1 MPTYRGRTSITRS
14 GIPRSRCRPRA
25 QTNEAESFFSGLR
38 RWKYGVSHEWR
49 ARNLHDPL
57 IVSSTFELPVIDS
70 MWSTQ
75 LHRPSIAKK
84 ETSNAAPA
92 FYRLRDVVRI
102 CAISRST
109 IFDALVRTPGHSGL
123 VADALIS
130 FRAPSPPGLA
140 PSPVGR
146 VHRLLVLSLARRTAG
161 AQGKTGYAT
170 CLTAVS
176 GRAGSIGL
184 FRANAVNRRLPRPP
198 AYSSIAER
206 EPKRVPS
213 RTVKPERKNGRRRR
227 ALGR

>member
-25 QTNEAESFFSGLR
+25 QTNQAESFFSGLR

-123 VADALIS
+123 VADVPDQLPCTVSPRPCSIARWACS
-130 FRAPSPPGLA
+130 SPPGSFPRA
-140 PSPVGR
+140 PNCW
-146 VHRLLVLSLARRTAG
+146 RTR
-161 AQGKTGYAT
+161 KNW
-170 CLTAVS
+170 LRNLPTAVS